1 MASLRAALSFV
12 ESAVKTH
19 KVVVFSKTTCPFSI
33 LAKKILTEA
42 GVQDMKVFEIE
53 RREDAPEIQEALH
66 NITGRRTVPNVFI
79 KGKSIGG
86 GSETAELYQSG
97 KLREMLQE
105 QGIIK

>member
-19 KVVVFSKTTCPFSI
+19 NVVVFSKTTCPFSI

-53 RREDAPEIQEALH
+53 RREDALEIQVRR
-66 NITGRRTVPNVFI
+66 NILFF
-79 KGKSIGG
+79 
-86 GSETAELYQSG
+86 LSG
-97 KLREMLQE
+97 E
-105 QGIIK
+105 

>member
-53 RREDAPEIQEALH
+53 RREDAPEIQV
-66 NITGRRTVPNVFI
+66 RRKHLTVSKREVRSQDLNV
-79 KGKSIGG
+79 GDRGNTPV
-86 GSETAELYQSG
+86 ETTV
-97 KLREMLQE
+97 R
-105 QGIIK
+105 

>member
-19 KVVVFSKTTCPFSI
+19 NVVVFSKTTCPFSI

-53 RREDAPEIQEALH
+53 RREDASEIQVRR
-66 NITGRRTVPNVFI
+66 NILFFLCGERDHGISVLLIVTT
-79 KGKSIGG
+79 
-86 GSETAELYQSG
+86 LQSKQQPDG
-97 KLREMLQE
+97 MMQPL
-105 QGIIK
+105 